1 MDVTAKVES
10 AIKEYEAQL
19 LLLNT
24 ALEQEMQKHYK
35 TRKTL
40 LLDFLYKEKVR
51 YQFALSEF
59 KKVLDV

>member
-1 MDVTAKVES
+1 MDVTAKVEA
-10 AIKEYEAQL
+10 AIRDFEAQL
-19 LLLNT
+19 LLVET

-35 TRKTL
+35 LRKTL